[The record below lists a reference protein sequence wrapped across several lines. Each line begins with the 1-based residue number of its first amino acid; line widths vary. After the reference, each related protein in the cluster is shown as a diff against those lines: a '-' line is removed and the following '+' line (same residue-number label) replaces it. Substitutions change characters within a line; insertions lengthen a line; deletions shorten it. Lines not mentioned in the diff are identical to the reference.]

1 MHILISS
8 AGRRVGLLRCFRD
21 SLRRL
26 GVAGRIVAADA
37 SLQAPA
43 LHFADSFFSTPRCDD
58 PAFVP
63 RLMDIAARER
73 IDLIVPTIDPELA
86 VYARARPLLAAQ
98 RTAVAISSAEA
109 VAICADKQQT
119 HRWLRRHGFPTP
131 AQQDLA
137 EALANPIAG
146 FPRIAKP
153 RHGSGSVGVRRV
165 GSYEELR
172 ALASQLEEPDSRA
185 FRDRQ
190 PLTEIRRQIVG
201 ATGRETGRETGGQTA
216 GLGEYVVE
224 EIASGEEHTI
234 NVFVDAA
241 GVCRSAVPHRRIEVR
256 AGEVSK
262 AVTVRHAGL
271 IDVARRIAE
280 ALPGGRGPLSIQCFL
295 APDGSLRVTEINA
308 RFGGGYPLTHRAGA
322 RFTDWMLEELLA
334 VPSSAANDWTDNLTM
349 LRYDREVFVSGDS
362 QPTRMSTR
370 MSTRKPTRVPTRVP
384 AGMEDRPRPAP
395 MLIA

>member
-26 GVAGRIVAADA
+26 GVVGRIIAADA

-43 LHFADSFFSTPRCDD
+43 LHFADSFCSTPRCDD
-58 PAFVP
+58 PAFLP
-63 RLMDIAARER
+63 RLMEITARER
-73 IDLIVPTIDPELA
+73 IDLIVPTIDPELP
-86 VYARARPLLAAQ
+86 VYARLRPLLEAQ
-98 RTAVAISSAEA
+98 GTAVAIASPEA

-131 AQQDLA
+131 TQHDVA
-137 EALANPIAG
+137 EALANPNAP

-153 RHGSGSVGVRRV
+153 RHGSGSAGVRRV
-165 GSYEELR
+165 GSYAELR
-172 ALASQLEEPDSRA
+172 ALVAHLEGPESRA

-190 PLTEIRRQIVG
+190 PLGEIHRQIAG
-201 ATGRETGRETGGQTA
+201 ATARDTSGQTV
-216 GLGEYVVE
+216 GLSEYVVE
-224 EIASGEEHTI
+224 EVAAGEEHTI

-262 AVTVRHAGL
+262 AVTVRHDGL

-280 ALPGGRGPLSIQCFL
+280 ALPGARGPLSIQCFL

-322 RFTDWMLEELLA
+322 RFTDWILEELLA
-334 VPSSAANDWTDNLTM
+334 VPSSATNDWTDNLTM
-349 LRYDREVFVSGDS
+349 LRYDREVFVSGGS
-362 QPTRMSTR
+362 QPTRMPTSMPTR
-370 MSTRKPTRVPTRVP
+370 TPTRV
-384 AGMEDRPRPAP
+384 EDRPRPAP
-395 MLIA
+395 MVIA